1 MSVYFYGCVTIDGFL
16 ADKNHNLDWLN
27 DTGSIEDTGFE
38 EFYRDVDITIMGKK
52 TYGEIAK
59 FSNLNEMYPTSKNY
73 VFTHSKNLESSYI
86 PISCDVVEF
95 VESIEREKNIW
106 VVGGNQVLAPLLN
119 KNMIDKMIIQVAPVL
134 LGDGI
139 PLFTQEEVLKRFFLE
154 EVNKYGQ
161 FAELVYSKI

>member
-27 DTGSIEDTGFE
+27 DTGTIEDTGFE
-38 EFYRDVDITIMGKK
+38 EFYRNIDITIMGKK
-52 TYGEIAK
+52 TYSEIAK

-73 VFTHSKNLESSYI
+73 VFTHSENLGSSYI